1 MKKIIALCLMAAMTL
16 AFVPVETYA
25 QSNVLKKELK
35 KEYKKKIREF
45 KKEGWKIS
53 GSSRSIEVAL
63 LTHYEKLNDENN
75 RELVGEVSSGKSA
88 NLMSQAAINNA
99 CIKYA
104 SLAGSYLK
112 GRVVSDGAIDQSSE
126 DGSEEFDKM
135 YQAYERLVSK
145 EIRGEVSESFS
156 IVRDKGNGT
165 KEYKT
170 FFLINEDAASKAR
183 IRAWEQAQKES
194 EVAQKYADKV
204 SEFVNEGFATQE

>member
-170 FFLINEDAASKAR
+170 FFLVNEDAASKAR

>member
-1 MKKIIALCLMAAMTL
+1 MKKIITLCLMAAMTL

-25 QSNVLKKELK
+25 QSNVMKKELK

>member
-1 MKKIIALCLMAAMTL
+1 MAAMTL

-25 QSNVLKKELK
+25 QSNVMKKELK

>member
-25 QSNVLKKELK
+25 QSNVMKKELK